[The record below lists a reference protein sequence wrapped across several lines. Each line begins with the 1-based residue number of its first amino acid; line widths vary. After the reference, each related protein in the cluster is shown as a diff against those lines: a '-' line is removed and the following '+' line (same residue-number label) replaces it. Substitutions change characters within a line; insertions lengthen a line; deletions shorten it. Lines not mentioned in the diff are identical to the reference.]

1 MGLKVYQLLSGGDNF
16 VPGRALCRGV
26 ALCTSHMRVPGQGYI
41 SVAGVGDG
49 TRPGLVV
56 SVGKTVT
63 CPLRARSRRFRQLS
77 VRGVKREVDGLRK
90 RPSRPSRQ
98 PFVNPR
104 TPGPRA
110 PFENRMAA
118 GDVCG
123 VLQRPVA
130 ARLPRSTVMPTSLAV
145 GVTLLLLFLQV
156 GSCFAQVGDVSA
168 EEQVQV
174 FFEPD
179 VLSVHVGGRR
189 LYVPL
194 RRRRAALESLFPG
207 GAASVVNCTYEG
219 RVYEQ
224 GVGTTGRAVV
234 TGCPGDKRVHA
245 FILTAKGEAFSVAPV
260 AQRVGDAG
268 DEIDVVAGHLVRRES
283 PKSKFLTSWSKLSSR
298 RRRWCAGNTD
308 ETRAK
313 KADRKRLQR
322 VGNTDETRA
331 KETERKRRQRIANAA
346 ESSASPSLATSRK
359 RRAPSVE
366 APARKRRVPPAD
378 LEATR
383 KNDSIRNLSKTL
395 LLRVRCRARR
405 AAKTKAV
412 VSSRERAIELAVF
425 VDAALNNAM
434 ATERALQ
441 TKLTAILEQVQL
453 ILEYRS
459 LGRPLKL
466 EIVTLEL
473 VDSKRG
479 PSTGG
484 GDIDAYLDNFCVWQ
498 CNRNQLAARQGLGRW
513 DHALMLSG
521 LDLVKGNNS
530 RVLGLAWVNGMC
542 RCRYSCT
549 LSEARSLE
557 AALVV
562 AHELGHSLGMH
573 HDGPP
578 DNRCDPDRFIMSAKT
593 GAGKTGWSSCSG
605 QYLEDFLSSRTS
617 TCLASRTSQPV
628 AELDGEPLP
637 GQLFPADAQCKL
649 ALGTDYSAYTSSRSP
664 FNASSACVVSSS
676 TSFWSF
682 FANE

>member
-1 MGLKVYQLLSGGDNF
+1 
-16 VPGRALCRGV
+16 
-26 ALCTSHMRVPGQGYI
+26 
-41 SVAGVGDG
+41 
-49 TRPGLVV
+49 
-56 SVGKTVT
+56 
-63 CPLRARSRRFRQLS
+63 
-77 VRGVKREVDGLRK
+77 
-90 RPSRPSRQ
+90 
-98 PFVNPR
+98 
-104 TPGPRA
+104 
-110 PFENRMAA
+110 MAA

-298 RRRWCAGNTD
+298 R
-308 ETRAK
+308 
-313 KADRKRLQR
+313 
-322 VGNTDETRA
+322 
-331 KETERKRRQRIANAA
+331 
-346 ESSASPSLATSRK
+346 
-359 RRAPSVE
+359 
-366 APARKRRVPPAD
+366 
-378 LEATR
+378 
-383 KNDSIRNLSKTL
+383 
-395 LLRVRCRARR
+395 RR

-664 FNASSACVVSSS
+664 FNNVCRELWCLEGSWASPAHPALDGTSCAKGKYCREGSCVARPAAQEGGGSPGAS
-676 TSFWSF
+676 TKRAPRSTVVTTTTNPTTTTRRSRINVVFPDLTNIWNNWFRRGLPSWF
-682 FANE
+682 

>member
-1 MGLKVYQLLSGGDNF
+1 M
-16 VPGRALCRGV
+16 
-26 ALCTSHMRVPGQGYI
+26 
-41 SVAGVGDG
+41 
-49 TRPGLVV
+49 
-56 SVGKTVT
+56 
-63 CPLRARSRRFRQLS
+63 
-77 VRGVKREVDGLRK
+77 
-90 RPSRPSRQ
+90 
-98 PFVNPR
+98 NPR
-104 TPGPRA
+104 TREPRA
-110 PFENRMAA
+110 PFEKRMAA
-118 GDVCG
+118 GDVRG
-123 VLQRPVA
+123 VLKRPVV
-130 ARLPRSTVMPTSLAV
+130 ARLPRSTVMLTSLAV
-145 GVTLLLLFLQV
+145 GVTLHLLFLQV
-156 GSCFAQVGDVSA
+156 GCCGAQVGDVSS

-179 VLSVHVGGRR
+179 VLSVHIGDRR

-194 RRRRAALESLFPG
+194 RRKRATLESFPG
-207 GAASVVNCTYEG
+207 VAASVENCTYEG

-224 GVGTTGRAVV
+224 GVSATGRAVV
-234 TGCPGDKRVHA
+234 IGCPGDKRVHA
-245 FILTAKGEAFSVAPV
+245 LVLTAKGEAITVAPV
-260 AQRVGDAG
+260 AQRLGDAG
-268 DEIDVVAGHLVRRES
+268 VEIDDLAGHVVRRES
-283 PKSKFLTSWSKLSSR
+283 PMSKFLTSWSKLSTR
-298 RRRWCAGNTD
+298 RRRA
-308 ETRAK
+308 
-313 KADRKRLQR
+313 
-322 VGNTDETRA
+322 V
-331 KETERKRRQRIANAA
+331 
-346 ESSASPSLATSRK
+346 
-359 RRAPSVE
+359 
-366 APARKRRVPPAD
+366 
-378 LEATR
+378 
-383 KNDSIRNLSKTL
+383 
-395 LLRVRCRARR
+395 
-405 AAKTKAV
+405 KTKAA

-425 VDAALNNAM
+425 VDTALSNVM

-466 EIVTLEL
+466 EIVNLEL

-593 GAGKTGWSSCSG
+593 GAGKTNWSSCSG

-617 TCLASRTSQPV
+617 SCLASRTSQPV

-664 FNASSACVVSSS
+664 FNNVCRELWCLEGSWASPAHPALDGTSCANGKYCREGSCVTRPAAQQGGGGSTGSS
-676 TSFWSF
+676 TKRAPRSTVVTTTTNPTTSTTRRSEVNVVFPDLTRIWNNWFRRGFPSWF
-682 FANE
+682 

>member
-1 MGLKVYQLLSGGDNF
+1 
-16 VPGRALCRGV
+16 
-26 ALCTSHMRVPGQGYI
+26 
-41 SVAGVGDG
+41 
-49 TRPGLVV
+49 
-56 SVGKTVT
+56 
-63 CPLRARSRRFRQLS
+63 
-77 VRGVKREVDGLRK
+77 
-90 RPSRPSRQ
+90 
-98 PFVNPR
+98 
-104 TPGPRA
+104 
-110 PFENRMAA
+110 MAA

-156 GSCFAQVGDVSA
+156 GSCVAQVGDVSG
-168 EEQVQV
+168 EEQAQV

-179 VLSVHVGGRR
+179 ILSVHVGGRR

-194 RRRRAALESLFPG
+194 RRRRAALESFPG
-207 GAASVVNCTYEG
+207 GVASVVNCTYEG

-224 GVGTTGRAVV
+224 GVSSTGRAVV
-234 TGCPGDKRVHA
+234 TGCPGDTRVHA
-245 FILTAKGEAFSVAPV
+245 LILTANGEAFSVAPV

-268 DEIDVVAGHLVRRES
+268 VEIEVVAGHLVRRES
-283 PKSKFLTSWSKLSSR
+283 PKSRFLTSWSKLSTR
-298 RRRWCAGNTD
+298 R
-308 ETRAK
+308 
-313 KADRKRLQR
+313 
-322 VGNTDETRA
+322 
-331 KETERKRRQRIANAA
+331 
-346 ESSASPSLATSRK
+346 
-359 RRAPSVE
+359 
-366 APARKRRVPPAD
+366 
-378 LEATR
+378 
-383 KNDSIRNLSKTL
+383 
-395 LLRVRCRARR
+395 RR
-405 AAKTKAV
+405 AAKTKAA

-593 GAGKTGWSSCSG
+593 GAGKTSWSSCSG

-664 FNASSACVVSSS
+664 FNNVCRELWCLEGSWASPAHPALDGTSCAKGKYCREGSCVARPAAQEGGGSPGAS
-676 TSFWSF
+676 TKRAPRSTVVTTTTNPSTTTRRSRISVVFPDLTNIWNNWFRRGLPSWF
-682 FANE
+682 

>member
-1 MGLKVYQLLSGGDNF
+1 
-16 VPGRALCRGV
+16 
-26 ALCTSHMRVPGQGYI
+26 
-41 SVAGVGDG
+41 
-49 TRPGLVV
+49 
-56 SVGKTVT
+56 
-63 CPLRARSRRFRQLS
+63 
-77 VRGVKREVDGLRK
+77 
-90 RPSRPSRQ
+90 
-98 PFVNPR
+98 
-104 TPGPRA
+104 
-110 PFENRMAA
+110 MAA
-118 GDVCG
+118 GDVRG
-123 VLQRPVA
+123 VLQRPVV
-130 ARLPRSTVMPTSLAV
+130 ARLPRSTVMLTLLAV

-156 GSCFAQVGDVSA
+156 GTCVAQVGDGSGD
-168 EEQVQV
+168 EQVQV

-179 VLSVHVGGRR
+179 VLSVHIGDRR

-194 RRRRAALESLFPG
+194 RRRRAALESFPG

-224 GVGTTGRAVV
+224 GVSATGRAVV

-245 FILTAKGEAFSVAPV
+245 LILTAKGEAISVAPV
-260 AQRVGDAG
+260 AQRLGDAG
-268 DEIDVVAGHLVRRES
+268 VEIDVVAGHLVRRES
-283 PKSKFLTSWSKLSSR
+283 PKSKFLTSWSKLSTR
-298 RRRWCAGNTD
+298 R
-308 ETRAK
+308 
-313 KADRKRLQR
+313 
-322 VGNTDETRA
+322 
-331 KETERKRRQRIANAA
+331 
-346 ESSASPSLATSRK
+346 
-359 RRAPSVE
+359 
-366 APARKRRVPPAD
+366 
-378 LEATR
+378 
-383 KNDSIRNLSKTL
+383 
-395 LLRVRCRARR
+395 RR
-405 AAKTKAV
+405 AAKTKAA

-425 VDAALNNAM
+425 VDTALSNAM

-542 RCRYSCT
+542 RCHYSCT

-593 GAGKTGWSSCSG
+593 GAGKTSWSSCSG

-664 FNASSACVVSSS
+664 FNNVCRELWCLEGSWASPAHPALDGTSCAKGKYCREGSCVVVRPAAQEGGGS
-676 TSFWSF
+676 TGASTKRVPRSTVLTTTTNPTTSTTRRSGVNVVFPGLTNIWNNWFRRGFPSWF
-682 FANE
+682 

>member
-41 SVAGVGDG
+41 SVAGDG

-90 RPSRPSRQ
+90 RPSRSSRQ

-104 TPGPRA
+104 TRGPRA

-130 ARLPRSTVMPTSLAV
+130 ARLPRSTVMPAWLAV

-156 GSCFAQVGDVSA
+156 GACVAQVGDVSG
-168 EEQVQV
+168 EEQAQV

-179 VLSVHVGGRR
+179 ILSVHFGGRR

-194 RRRRAALESLFPG
+194 RRRRAALESFPG
-207 GAASVVNCTYEG
+207 GVASVVNCTYEG
-219 RVYEQ
+219 KVYEQ
-224 GVGTTGRAVV
+224 GVGSTGRAVV
-234 TGCPGDKRVHA
+234 TGCPGDTRVHA
-245 FILTAKGEAFSVAPV
+245 LILTANGEAFSVAPV
-260 AQRVGDAG
+260 AQRVRDAG
-268 DEIDVVAGHLVRRES
+268 VEIDVVAGHLVRRES
-283 PKSKFLTSWSKLSSR
+283 PQVKVPHFVEQ
-298 RRRWCAGNTD
+298 AVHQ
-308 ETRAK
+308 ETQVRPAFGSF
-313 KADRKRLQR
+313 DSCHNYDHTL
-322 VGNTDETRA
+322 
-331 KETERKRRQRIANAA
+331 
-346 ESSASPSLATSRK
+346 LF
-359 RRAPSVE
+359 SVE
-366 APARKRRVPPAD
+366 GVWGY
-378 LEATR
+378 
-383 KNDSIRNLSKTL
+383 L
-395 LLRVRCRARR
+395 LNVFFM
-405 AAKTKAV
+405 AAKTKAA

-605 QYLEDFLSSRTS
+605 QYLEDFLLVSSRVFS
-617 TCLASRTSQPV
+617 IAHCLFVNR
-628 AELDGEPLP
+628 
-637 GQLFPADAQCKL
+637 
-649 ALGTDYSAYTSSRSP
+649 
-664 FNASSACVVSSS
+664 
-676 TSFWSF
+676 
-682 FANE
+682 

>member
-1 MGLKVYQLLSGGDNF
+1 M
-16 VPGRALCRGV
+16 
-26 ALCTSHMRVPGQGYI
+26 
-41 SVAGVGDG
+41 
-49 TRPGLVV
+49 
-56 SVGKTVT
+56 
-63 CPLRARSRRFRQLS
+63 
-77 VRGVKREVDGLRK
+77 
-90 RPSRPSRQ
+90 
-98 PFVNPR
+98 NPR
-104 TPGPRA
+104 TRGPQA
-110 PFENRMAA
+110 PFEKRMAA
-118 GDVCG
+118 GDARG
-123 VLQRPVA
+123 SLQRPVV
-130 ARLPRSTVMPTSLAV
+130 ARSPRTTVVTLMSLAV
-145 GVTLLLLFLQV
+145 CVTLHVLLLLV
-156 GSCFAQVGDVSA
+156 GSGSAQVGGVRA
-168 EEQVQV
+168 EEAVQV

-179 VLSVHVGGRR
+179 VLSVRLGDRR

-194 RRRRAALESLFPG
+194 RRKRAALESFPG
-207 GAASVVNCTYEG
+207 GAASVENCTFEG

-224 GVGTTGRAVV
+224 GVSATGRAVV
-234 TGCPGDKRVHA
+234 VGCPGDKRVHA
-245 FILTAKGEAFSVAPV
+245 LIFTAQGEAISLEPIVARGHGDVSV
-260 AQRVGDAG
+260 
-268 DEIDVVAGHLVRRES
+268 EIDDGVGHLVRRES
-283 PKSKFLTSWSKLSSR
+283 PKSKFLTFWSKMSTR
-298 RRRWCAGNTD
+298 RRR
-308 ETRAK
+308 
-313 KADRKRLQR
+313 
-322 VGNTDETRA
+322 
-331 KETERKRRQRIANAA
+331 
-346 ESSASPSLATSRK
+346 AT
-359 RRAPSVE
+359 
-366 APARKRRVPPAD
+366 
-378 LEATR
+378 
-383 KNDSIRNLSKTL
+383 
-395 LLRVRCRARR
+395 
-405 AAKTKAV
+405 KTKAA

-425 VDAALNNAM
+425 VDAALSNAM

-453 ILEYRS
+453 ILKYRS

-466 EIVTLEL
+466 EIVNLEL

-593 GAGKTGWSSCSG
+593 GAGKTSWSSCSG

-617 TCLASRTSQPV
+617 SCLASRTSQPV

-664 FNASSACVVSSS
+664 FNNVCRELWCLEGSWASPAHPALDGTTCAKGKYCREGSCVVRPAGQEGGAGGSIGAS
-676 TSFWSF
+676 TKRAPRSTVLTTTTNPTTTTTRRSVVNIVFPDLTRIWNNWFRRGFPSWF
-682 FANE
+682 

>member
-1 MGLKVYQLLSGGDNF
+1 
-16 VPGRALCRGV
+16 
-26 ALCTSHMRVPGQGYI
+26 
-41 SVAGVGDG
+41 
-49 TRPGLVV
+49 
-56 SVGKTVT
+56 
-63 CPLRARSRRFRQLS
+63 
-77 VRGVKREVDGLRK
+77 
-90 RPSRPSRQ
+90 
-98 PFVNPR
+98 
-104 TPGPRA
+104 
-110 PFENRMAA
+110 MAA
-118 GDVCG
+118 GDVRG
-123 VLQRPVA
+123 VLKRPVV
-130 ARLPRSTVMPTSLAV
+130 ARLPRSAVMLTSLAV
-145 GVTLLLLFLQV
+145 GVTLHLLFLQV
-156 GSCFAQVGDVSA
+156 GSCGAQVGDVSS

-179 VLSVHVGGRR
+179 VLSVHIGDRR

-194 RRRRAALESLFPG
+194 RRKRAALESFPG
-207 GAASVVNCTYEG
+207 GAASVANCTYEG

-224 GVGTTGRAVV
+224 GVSATGRAVV
-234 TGCPGDKRVHA
+234 IGCPGDKRVHA
-245 FILTAKGEAFSVAPV
+245 LVLTAKGEAISVAPV
-260 AQRVGDAG
+260 AERLGDAG
-268 DEIDVVAGHLVRRES
+268 VEIDDLAGHVVRRES
-283 PKSKFLTSWSKLSSR
+283 PMSKFLTSWSKLSTR
-298 RRRWCAGNTD
+298 RRRA
-308 ETRAK
+308 
-313 KADRKRLQR
+313 
-322 VGNTDETRA
+322 V
-331 KETERKRRQRIANAA
+331 
-346 ESSASPSLATSRK
+346 
-359 RRAPSVE
+359 
-366 APARKRRVPPAD
+366 
-378 LEATR
+378 
-383 KNDSIRNLSKTL
+383 
-395 LLRVRCRARR
+395 
-405 AAKTKAV
+405 KTKAA
-412 VSSRERAIELAVF
+412 VSSRERAIELA
-425 VDAALNNAM
+425 
-434 ATERALQ
+434 
-441 TKLTAILEQVQL
+441 VQL

-466 EIVTLEL
+466 EIVNLEL

-593 GAGKTGWSSCSG
+593 GAGKTNWSSCSG

-617 TCLASRTSQPV
+617 SCLASRTSQPV

-664 FNASSACVVSSS
+664 FNAKRMP
-676 TSFWSF
+676 
-682 FANE
+682 

>member
-41 SVAGVGDG
+41 SVAGDG

-90 RPSRPSRQ
+90 RPSRSSRQ

-104 TPGPRA
+104 TRGPRA

-130 ARLPRSTVMPTSLAV
+130 ARLPRSTVMPAWLAV

-156 GSCFAQVGDVSA
+156 GACVAQVGDVSG
-168 EEQVQV
+168 EEQAQV

-179 VLSVHVGGRR
+179 ILSVHFGGRR

-194 RRRRAALESLFPG
+194 RRRRAALESFPG
-207 GAASVVNCTYEG
+207 GVASVVNCTYEG
-219 RVYEQ
+219 KVYEQ
-224 GVGTTGRAVV
+224 GPMAKPFLWRPSLKESV
-234 TGCPGDKRVHA
+234 TRVSKSMSLLDTWCA
-245 FILTAKGEAFSVAPV
+245 ANP
-260 AQRVGDAG
+260 
-268 DEIDVVAGHLVRRES
+268 
-283 PKSKFLTSWSKLSSR
+283 PKSKFLTSWSKLSTR
-298 RRRWCAGNTD
+298 R
-308 ETRAK
+308 
-313 KADRKRLQR
+313 
-322 VGNTDETRA
+322 
-331 KETERKRRQRIANAA
+331 
-346 ESSASPSLATSRK
+346 
-359 RRAPSVE
+359 
-366 APARKRRVPPAD
+366 
-378 LEATR
+378 
-383 KNDSIRNLSKTL
+383 
-395 LLRVRCRARR
+395 RR
-405 AAKTKAV
+405 AAKTKAA

-605 QYLEDFLSSRTS
+605 QYLEDFLLVSSRVFS
-617 TCLASRTSQPV
+617 IAHCLFVNR
-628 AELDGEPLP
+628 
-637 GQLFPADAQCKL
+637 
-649 ALGTDYSAYTSSRSP
+649 
-664 FNASSACVVSSS
+664 
-676 TSFWSF
+676 
-682 FANE
+682 